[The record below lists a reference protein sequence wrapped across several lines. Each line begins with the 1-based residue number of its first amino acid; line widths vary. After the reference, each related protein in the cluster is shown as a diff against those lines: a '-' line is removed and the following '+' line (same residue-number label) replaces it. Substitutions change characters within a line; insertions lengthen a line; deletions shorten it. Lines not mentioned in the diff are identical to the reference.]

1 MSREDLNDN
10 SLESI
15 KEYLNNLGWRIYAA
29 TIGSVAVMFVIC
41 GIFINSSM
49 K

>member
-1 MSREDLNDN
+1 MANVY
-10 SLESI
+10 
-15 KEYLNNLGWRIYAA
+15 KLGWRIFAA
-29 TIGSVAVMFVIC
+29 TIGSAAVMFVIC

>member
-1 MSREDLNDN
+1 MYREDFNDN
-10 SLESI
+10 SLEPI

-29 TIGSVAVMFVIC
+29 TIGSAAVMFVIC
-41 GIFINSSM
+41 GILNNSSM